1 MKKAFTLLCL
11 LAIALQLFAGGSSES
26 AAEDYVDDGT
36 ETLELVLM
44 TKDSTLGGFND
55 WIAKVEEACN
65 LDITVVATPTN
76 ANDRQAR
83 VATVLSTGDDSVDII
98 TVNDEMY
105 TAFKNTGWL
114 ENLDSVMTPELIAE
128 YPTAYMNDIVITNGS
143 VYSVPIYF
151 SAYGWFVNKDIMA
164 EVGVDSF
171 DTYDDF
177 LALVKAATNESR
189 YGYGDAW
196 DPTYV
201 FNALGSFVN
210 LFGGNYYDWNDPKTQ
225 AGLHALISLA
235 RDGYT
240 STAQMAD
247 QFDQTYQ
254 NMVSGNIAVALLYTG
269 QIANFERAGLYAPN
283 GPIEMLL
290 PPVADEEVGRVA
302 YCSSWHYVLNSAS
315 ENKAAAMRFL
325 NYAASPEGQMDYT
338 LAFGTYPA
346 YLSLLHS
353 SELDDLAGIDQMRAY
368 VDSVTLRGRP
378 IVPESMEYISEIG
391 NLFHRLVLGQIDE
404 AQFCTE
410 AQASTDKFV

>member
-1 MKKAFTLLCL
+1 MKKIIILLCL
-11 LAIALQLFAGGSSES
+11 LSISLHLFAGGTSENTS
-26 AAEDYVDDGT
+26 ENYIDDGT
-36 ETLELVLM
+36 EKLELVLM
-44 TKDSTLGGFND
+44 TKDSTLSGFDD
-55 WIAKVEEACN
+55 WIAKVEQACN

-105 TAFKNTGWL
+105 TAFRNTGWL

-128 YPTAYMNDIVITNGS
+128 YPTAYMNDIVVTNGS

-164 EVGVDSF
+164 EVGIDSL

-177 LALVKAATNESR
+177 LAFVKAATNGSR

-196 DPTYV
+196 DPNYV
-201 FNALGSFVN
+201 FNSLGSFVN
-210 LFGGNYYDWNDPKTQ
+210 LFGGNYFDWNDPKTQ

-247 QFDQTYQ
+247 QFEQTYQ
-254 NMVSGNIAVALLYTG
+254 NMVAGNIAVALLYTG
-269 QIANFERAGLYAPN
+269 QIANFERAGLYTPD
-283 GPIEMLL
+283 GPIEMML

-315 ENKAAAMRFL
+315 KNKAAAMRFL
-325 NYAASPEGQMDYT
+325 NYAASEQGQLDYT

-346 YLSLLHS
+346 YLSLLES
-353 SELDDLAGIDQMRAY
+353 EELDGLAGIDQMRAY

-404 AQFCTE
+404 TEFCKE